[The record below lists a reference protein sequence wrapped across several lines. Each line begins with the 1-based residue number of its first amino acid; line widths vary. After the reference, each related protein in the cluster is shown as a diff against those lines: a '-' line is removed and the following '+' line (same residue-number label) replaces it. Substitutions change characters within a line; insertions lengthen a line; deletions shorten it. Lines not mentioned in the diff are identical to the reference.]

1 MTNAR
6 TKGASAEREVFK
18 IISEILNI
26 EVKRNLV
33 QTREGGY
40 DGVAGEF
47 ALEVKRQETLR
58 LSDWWA
64 QAVNQAIEAKKMPM
78 LIYRQ
83 SRQPWR
89 VRLWARDYLAIHGV
103 NALNATVLEM
113 DLLAGVDLISMTL
126 EKKC

>member
-6 TKGASAEREVFK
+6 TKGVAAEREVFK
-18 IISEILNI
+18 IISDVLNI

-40 DGVAGEF
+40 DAVAGEF
-47 ALEVKRQETLR
+47 AIECKRQETLR
-58 LSDWWA
+58 LSDWWS
-64 QAVNQAIEAKKMPM
+64 QAVNQAIAAKKMPM

-89 VRLWARDYLAIHGV
+89 VRVWARDYLAIHGV
-103 NALNATVLEM
+103 NALNASVLEM
-113 DLLAGVDLISMTL
+113 DLLPGVDLIGMTL
-126 EKKC
+126 QKNC